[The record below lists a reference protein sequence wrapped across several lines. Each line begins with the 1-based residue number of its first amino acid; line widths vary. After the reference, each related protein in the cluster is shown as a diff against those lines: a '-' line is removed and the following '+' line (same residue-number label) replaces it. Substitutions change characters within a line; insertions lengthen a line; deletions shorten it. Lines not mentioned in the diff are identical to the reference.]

1 MQIDRTTYRMTDKGN
16 YGNIALTIGAIGL
29 VASAIGYFVDSRQFY
44 FSWLTGFTFWVTIGA
59 GGLFFTMLHH
69 LVGARWSVVVRRF
82 AEAAAWTLPFMAIFF
97 IPVIFGMHDLYHW
110 SHSEAVAH
118 DQLLQWKEPFLNIPF
133 FIIRFVIYFGV
144 WFLLSYLLN
153 KYSLQQ
159 DEAAT
164 IELRQKM
171 RTVSAP
177 GMIAFALTITFA
189 SFDWLMSLEAHWYS
203 TIFGVYIFSGG
214 VVGFLSFLTM
224 FVLYMNKKNI
234 LDDVITK
241 EHYHD
246 LGKLTFAFIIF
257 WAYMAFSQYLLI
269 WYANIPEETIWF
281 RQRWVGSWKG
291 LSLFLVLGNFVVPFL
306 ILITRLAKRKPAFL
320 KIMVAWLFFMHFIDL
335 YWVVMPSLHAE
346 GAAISWMDFAAVI
359 GIGGIFCRLY
369 FRRLTSV
376 PLVPVKDPKLR
387 ESIHQVS

>member
-1 MQIDRTTYRMTDKGN
+1 MQIDRNTYRMTDKGSYAN
-16 YGNIALTIGAIGL
+16 VALIVGIIGL
-29 VASAIGYFVDSRQFY
+29 VASAIGYFVDSRQFF
-44 FSWLTGFTFWVTIGA
+44 FSWLTGFAFWVTIGA
-59 GGLFFTMLHH
+59 GGLFFTMMHY
-69 LVGARWSVVVRRF
+69 LVGARWSIVIRRF

-97 IPVIFGMHDLYHW
+97 IPILFGLYDLYHW
-110 SHSEAVAH
+110 SHPEAVAQDH
-118 DQLLQWKEPFLNIPF
+118 LLQWKSPYLNVPF

-159 DEAAT
+159 DETPTVA
-164 IELRQKM
+164 LRQKL

-214 VVGFLSFLTM
+214 VVGFLAFMTM
-224 FVLYMNKKNI
+224 FILYMNKKNI
-234 LDDVITK
+234 LSDVISK

-269 WYANIPEETIWF
+269 WYANMPEETIWF

-291 LSLFLVLGNFVVPFL
+291 LSLFLVLGNFAVPFF
-306 ILITRLAKRKPAFL
+306 ILITRLAKRKPVFL
-320 KIMVAWLFFMHFIDL
+320 QIMVAWLFFMHFVDL
-335 YWVVMPSLHAE
+335 YWVVMPSLHAG
-346 GAAISWMDFAAVI
+346 GAAVSWIDFATVI

-369 FRRLTSV
+369 FQRLTSI
-376 PLVPVKDPKLR
+376 PLIPVKDPKLQ
-387 ESIHQVS
+387 ESIRQVS